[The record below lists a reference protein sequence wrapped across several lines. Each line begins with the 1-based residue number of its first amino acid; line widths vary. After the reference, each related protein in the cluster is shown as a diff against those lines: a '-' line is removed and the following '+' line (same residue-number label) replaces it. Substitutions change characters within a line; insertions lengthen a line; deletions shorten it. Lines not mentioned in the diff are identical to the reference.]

1 MVKNVK
7 IQVREFIYC
16 VANQS
21 EKKDLGLKEV
31 TWTKPIAGWCKL
43 NIDGSINSASGIVGY
58 GGLIR
63 IAMAS
68 GLQVLQKRLLQI
80 QALQQNC
87 GV

>member
-1 MVKNVK
+1 M
-7 IQVREFIYC
+7 
-16 VANQS
+16 
-21 EKKDLGLKEV
+21 
-31 TWTKPIAGWCKL
+31 TWTKPIAGWGKL
-43 NIDGSINSASGIVGY
+43 NTDGSINSASGIVGY